1 MQELNKNIKVIISG
15 GGTGGHV
22 YPAIAIANA
31 LKKINPEISI
41 LFVGAIGKMEMQKVP
56 AAGYTIEGLWIS
68 GFQRKLTM
76 RNFGVPFKIIA
87 SMLKSW
93 RILNK
98 FKPNVVVGVGG
109 YASGPMLKLSALK
122 SIPTLI
128 QEQNSFPGITNRML
142 SKKANKICVAYPGME
157 KFFQKEKIILTG
169 NPVRQDIAEL
179 QNKKVEALKY
189 FNLSSEKKVLLIL
202 GGSLGAKRIN
212 ETVRHSLNV
221 FAENNVQVIWQTGKI
236 YFDQLK
242 VEAESMYDKG
252 IRVFDFIEKMDF
264 AYTAADLVISRA
276 GAISISEIC
285 AAAKPAILIPSP
297 NVAEDHQT
305 KNAMMLEQ
313 NNAAVL
319 VKDNEVPEKLDT
331 TVLSLITDEVKMKTL
346 SENIKKLAI
355 MDSAER
361 IAKEIIQLAENNKN

>member
-56 AAGYTIEGLWIS
+56 VAGYSIEGLWIS

-87 SMLKSW
+87 SMIKSW
-93 RILNK
+93 RILSK

-221 FAENNVQVIWQTGKI
+221 FAENNIQVIWQTGKI

-242 VEAESMYDKG
+242 IEAESMYDKG

-264 AYTAADLVISRA
+264 AYAAADLVISRA

-285 AAAKPAILIPSP
+285 AAAKPVILIPSP
-297 NVAEDHQT
+297 NVSEDHQT

-355 MDSAER
+355 MDSAVR
-361 IAKEIIQLAENNKN
+361 IAKEIIQLAEKNKN